1 MPYIDCENSYIPN
14 TTMKIAVTSDGR
26 QTQYCFYPDEGYVLH
41 INSADD
47 VSYDENYENIIS
59 RIERYGNK
67 MKSVSI
73 NYDFM
78 DISSGT
84 YTYTDDNGNEINI
97 PVEKIGA
104 EQLYTL
110 PSDLVSPENIY

>member
-1 MPYIDCENSYIPN
+1 MPYIDCEKSYIPN
-14 TTMKIAVTSDGR
+14 TTMKIAVTPDGM

-47 VSYDENYENIIS
+47 VGYDENYENIIS

-67 MKSVSI
+67 MKSVPIDYNFS
-73 NYDFM
+73 
-78 DISSGT
+78 DIFPGEFI
-84 YTYTDDNGNEINI
+84 YTDDNGNEVKL

-104 EQLYTL
+104 EKLYAL
-110 PSDLVSPENIY
+110 PSDIVSPENIY